1 MVVQSMAVGSI
12 LIIAIPV
19 SLPTLADP
27 QGDMVAL
34 DRQKDMICIGR
45 VQDLDLGPLVLD
57 HSRQNLDQYHL
68 QGKAEALDAVSGA
81 ALATAVTAAA
91 AIEVAARAEIGAKV
105 AIKTNEMGQKKKS
118 PTKKDFF
125 FRREIQYQLLGVRL
139 FRPFRIRTIRASG
152 IVILSARSKF

>member
-1 MVVQSMAVGSI
+1 MAVGSI

-45 VQDLDLGPLVLD
+45 VQDLDLGPLVVLD

-105 AIKTNEMGQKKKS
+105 AIKTNEMGTEEKKS
-118 PTKKDFF
+118 D
-125 FRREIQYQLLGVRL
+125 
-139 FRPFRIRTIRASG
+139 
-152 IVILSARSKF
+152 